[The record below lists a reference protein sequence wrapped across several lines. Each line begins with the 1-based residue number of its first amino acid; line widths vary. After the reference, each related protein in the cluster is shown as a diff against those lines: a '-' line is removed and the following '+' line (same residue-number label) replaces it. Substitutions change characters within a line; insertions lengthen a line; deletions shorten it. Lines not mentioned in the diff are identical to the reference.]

1 MKISVVK
8 PNGNE
13 VLVQYN
19 QYFATI
25 KMVDGKVEVS
35 YLSSLKIESELS
47 ITHYINFLEL
57 IRLGIENLKSKED

>member
-8 PNGNE
+8 PNENE

-25 KMVDGKVEVS
+25 KMVDGKVEVG
-35 YLSSLKIESELS
+35 YLSSLKIENELS

-57 IRLGIENLKSKED
+57 IRLGIENLKNQDN